1 LPSRRR
7 FEGADVETLLDEVH
21 KELGPDAQIVEA
33 NKLRKGGLGG
43 FFARETFEIVA
54 EPGVM
59 PATGVVDAPAPADA
73 PTIRMAHADRAI
85 DDEPAG
91 GATEAPAL
99 STESASFAEILD
111 RLARETIE
119 DDDPDPDDPPAVVAR
134 PAVLRRNAPDARG
147 AYAQPEPAALAA
159 QDAQG
164 ARVHEWPSLEDL
176 EARDRDAAPA
186 PAPVLPAVPARA
198 ASGERSPLVRLG
210 LPPALVPQPGSTRDV
225 QVALARRLHALPA
238 APEIPTAPGSVIA
251 IVGNGTDSVRVAR
264 RLASELSVDP
274 DDVVVASQSNDER
287 LPPWLHVADA
297 GSAAQRRRAWWRR
310 GRLTLVAVDN
320 TETTDDAAWTRGVLD
335 AIEPTLAW
343 GVVDATRKPEDVAA
357 WAGKLGALDAI
368 ALENIR
374 ATVSPAAIL
383 HVGIPVA
390 SIDGRRATPERWAQ
404 VLAARLAA

>member
-1 LPSRRR
+1 MPSRRR
-7 FEGADVETLLDEVH
+7 FEGTDVEALLDEVH

-54 EPGVM
+54 EPGVS
-59 PATGVVDAPAPADA
+59 PAAGDTSA
-73 PTIRMAHADRAI
+73 IRMPHADRTV
-85 DDEPAG
+85 DEEPAG
-91 GATEAPAL
+91 GAPDGPAL

-111 RLARETIE
+111 RLARDTIE
-119 DDDPDPDDPPAVVAR
+119 DEDPDPDDPPAVVAR
-134 PAVLRRNAPDARG
+134 PAVLRRNAADARG
-147 AYAQPEPAALAA
+147 AYTQPEPVALA
-159 QDAQG
+159 AQG

-176 EARDRDAAPA
+176 EARDRDTAPAAP
-186 PAPVLPAVPARA
+186 VVPARSA
-198 ASGERSPLVRLG
+198 GERSPLVRLG
-210 LPPALVPQPGSTRDV
+210 LPAALVPQPGSGRDV
-225 QVALARRLHALPA
+225 QVALARRLQALPT

-251 IVGNGTDSVRVAR
+251 IVGNGTESVRVAR

-274 DDVVVASQSNDER
+274 DDVVVASRANDEQ

-357 WAGKLGALDAI
+357 WADKLGALDAI

-404 VLAARLAA
+404 VLATRLAA

>member
-1 LPSRRR
+1 MPSRRR
-7 FEGADVETLLDEVH
+7 FEGTDVEALLDEVH

-54 EPGVM
+54 EPGVI
-59 PATGVVDAPAPADA
+59 
-73 PTIRMAHADRAI
+73 PTAGDTSAIRMPHADRTA
-85 DDEPAG
+85 DEEPAG
-91 GATEAPAL
+91 GAPDGPAL

-111 RLARETIE
+111 RLARDTIE
-119 DDDPDPDDPPAVVAR
+119 DEDPDPDDPPAVVAR
-134 PAVLRRNAPDARG
+134 PAVLRRNAADARG
-147 AYAQPEPAALAA
+147 AYAQPEPVALAA
-159 QDAQG
+159 QD

-186 PAPVLPAVPARA
+186 VPAAPAAPVVAAVPARSA
-198 ASGERSPLVRLG
+198 GERSPLVRLG
-210 LPPALVPQPGSTRDV
+210 LPAALVPQPGSGRDV
-225 QVALARRLHALPA
+225 QVALARRLQALPT

-251 IVGNGTDSVRVAR
+251 IVGNGTESVRVAR

-274 DDVVVASQSNDER
+274 DDVVVASQANDEQ

-320 TETTDDAAWTRGVLD
+320 TETTDDAVWTRGVLD

-357 WAGKLGALDAI
+357 WADKLGALDAI

-404 VLAARLAA
+404 VLATRLAA